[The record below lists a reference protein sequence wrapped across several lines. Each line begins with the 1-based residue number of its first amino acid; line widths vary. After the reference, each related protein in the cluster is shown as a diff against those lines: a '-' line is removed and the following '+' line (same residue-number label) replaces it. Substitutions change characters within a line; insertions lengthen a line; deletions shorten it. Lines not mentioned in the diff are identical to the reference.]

1 MENLTDEIGFLVVTV
16 RTSNGAIPIEN
27 AKVSIYE
34 NYDNGGANSNGHLIY
49 SLRTNNFGQTEKIA
63 LPTKSMSLSL
73 EPGNLQPF
81 TSYNIFVSSEG
92 YFDSD
97 VINVPIFQ
105 GVTSLQPINLIP
117 VSEFANPTDDVPFYD
132 SRFVEIPNTKL

>member
-1 MENLTDEIGFLVVTV
+1 M
-16 RTSNGAIPIEN
+16 
-27 AKVSIYE
+27 
-34 NYDNGGANSNGHLIY
+34 
-49 SLRTNNFGQTEKIA
+49 A

-73 EPGNLQPF
+73 EPGNLRPF

-117 VSEFANPTDDVPFYD
+117 VSEFANPIDDVPFYD
-132 SRFVEIPNTKL
+132 SRFVEIPDTKL